1 MWHLDIVSQDL
12 NYTCTVKNQNV
23 IYNLTYQSQLRDV
36 HLKQHI
42 SGEFE
47 QHHEKTCFLHV

>member
-1 MWHLDIVSQDL
+1 MWHLDIVSQNLD
-12 NYTCTVKNQNV
+12 YTVKNQNV
-23 IYNLTYQSQLRDV
+23 INNLTYQSQYHDV

-47 QHHEKTCFLHV
+47 QHHETTCFLHV